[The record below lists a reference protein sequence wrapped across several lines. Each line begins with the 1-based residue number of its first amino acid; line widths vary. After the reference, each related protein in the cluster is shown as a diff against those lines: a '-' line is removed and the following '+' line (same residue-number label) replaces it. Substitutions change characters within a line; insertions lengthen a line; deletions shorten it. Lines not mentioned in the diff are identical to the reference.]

1 MKSIVVIGL
10 VLGIAT
16 GCTTTSKTKKRML
29 KTSDVYKKSA
39 VVESISGGT
48 VVQQLS
54 RSKWIQVREETKDE
68 YLKIYG
74 AMGAKE
80 WNIAINES
88 KNLLRKKPKNR
99 VALTNLATAYAMKRN
114 YEKAAYYGNLLEKY
128 HGSHADTLNLLGLS
142 TLNSPHKSFG
152 DYYKA
157 ANYFRRAFD
166 SDDKQV
172 ASGLNLGFLYLDLSK
187 NEKAI
192 EAFSEVAERCN
203 NCSQALV
210 GKGIAL
216 SRSGKMASA
225 ERTFKTVLRSNK
237 KDVRALYYLALI
249 SHFGDKDN
257 KKASKLLVKVLRDP
271 SKDNYEIKRRA
282 NFLLRK
288 IQAQAYS
295 KKNQTTVTE
304 LSENTTNEFAH
315 GGE

>member
-1 MKSIVVIGL
+1 MLSV
-10 VLGIAT
+10 AT
-16 GCTTTSKTKKRML
+16 GCSTTSKSKKKKL
-29 KTSDVYKKSA
+29 KTSDVYQKSA
-39 VVESISGGT
+39 VVESIAGGT
-48 VVQQLS
+48 VVKQLS
-54 RSKWIQVREETKDE
+54 RSKWIQVREETQDE

-74 AMGAKE
+74 ALGAKE

-88 KNLLRKKPKNR
+88 KKLLRKKPKNR
-99 VALTNLATAYAMKRN
+99 IALTNLATAYAMKKN
-114 YEKAAYYGNLLEKY
+114 YDKAAYYGKLLEKY
-128 HGSHADTLNLLGLS
+128 HGAHADTLNLLGLS

-166 SDDKQV
+166 SNSKQV

-187 NEKAI
+187 NQKAI
-192 EAFSEVAERCN
+192 DAFTEVAERCGD
-203 NCSQALV
+203 CTQALV

-216 SRSGKMASA
+216 SRAGKLAPA

-237 KDVRALYYLALI
+237 SDVKALYYLALI

-271 SKDNYEIKRRA
+271 TKDNYEIKRRA

-304 LSENTTNEFAH
+304 LSNDMTNEFAH